1 MSSPVETPV
10 GSARL
15 HGISTKLDANGFYN
29 EDLNLTYET
38 IRLDIADNIATITLN
53 RPERLNAMGPQMADE
68 ISEALDN
75 LRGARALIITGEG
88 RAFCSGADLQARG
101 AASALG
107 GSGPYGALTRSYN
120 PTMVKLSKLNVPIIT
135 AVNGPAAGIG
145 CSLGL
150 CSDFAI
156 AGKSGYFLQAFV
168 NIGLVPDGGASWM
181 LPRLIGKARATQ
193 MMMLGEKIGGEQA
206 AEWGLIYKCVEDA
219 ELMVEARALAAKLA
233 NGPTLALGLMR
244 QNIAS
249 ALEMDYA
256 SALTREAETQKLA
269 GESADAREGGIAF
282 LQKRKAEFKGQ

>member
-1 MSSPVETPV
+1 M
-10 GSARL
+10 
-15 HGISTKLDANGFYN
+15 
-29 EDLNLTYET
+29 TYET
-38 IRLDIADNIATITLN
+38 IRFKIADEIATITLN

-68 ISEALDN
+68 ISDALDN
-75 LRGARALIITGEG
+75 LVDARALVITGEG

-120 PTMVKLSKLNVPIIT
+120 PTMIKLSKLSVPIVT

-150 CSDFAI
+150 CGDFAI

-193 MMMLGEKIGGEQA
+193 MMLLGEKIFGDQA
-206 AEWGLIYKCVEDA
+206 ADWGLIYKCVEDA
-219 ELMVEARALAAKLA
+219 DLMTEANALAAKLA
-233 NGPTLALGLMR
+233 NGPTMALGLMR

-249 ALEMDYA
+249 AMEATYA
-256 SALTREAETQKLA
+256 TALIHEAEAQKIA
-269 GESADAREGGIAF
+269 GASADAVEGGMSF
-282 LQKRKAEFKGQ
+282 LQKRKPVFKGM